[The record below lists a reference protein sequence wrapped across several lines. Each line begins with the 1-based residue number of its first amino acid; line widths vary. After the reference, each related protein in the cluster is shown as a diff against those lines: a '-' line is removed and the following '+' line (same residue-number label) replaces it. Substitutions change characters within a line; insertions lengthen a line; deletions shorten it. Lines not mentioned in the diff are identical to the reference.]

1 MASRSSGSLPRYI
14 AQRVLLVIPMV
25 WILLT
30 LVFLLMRVAPGDP
43 VSATLGGQL
52 SQDALE
58 QRRAALGLDKPLLTQ
73 YLEYLGGVIQLDF
86 GQTITDNRP
95 IMDIVKENGGATLTL
110 TVAALVI
117 ALGIGIPLGLL
128 AGRYRDTTADVGI
141 RLFGIVT
148 YAAPVFF
155 TGILAQLLVARYGGD
170 WPTSGMSSPI
180 TEFTVQPQ
188 THILLIDAM
197 LQGQWGSVLEI
208 LQYLTLPALTLGLLI
223 CGIFVRLTRVNVLQ
237 TLQSDY
243 VEAARARGV
252 RESKVVRSH
261 AFRNALVPV
270 VTVIGLQVALLLAG
284 AVLTEK
290 TFTWPG
296 IGSELIEY
304 IEDRDYA
311 AVQGIIT
318 LFAIVVVLVSMLID
332 IINALI
338 DPRVRY

>member
-1 MASRSSGSLPRYI
+1 MASRSGSLPRYI
-14 AQRVLLVIPMV
+14 VQRLLLIIPMV

-43 VSATLGGQL
+43 IAATVGGQL
-52 SQDALE
+52 SEEAQD
-58 QRRAALGLDKPLLTQ
+58 QRRAALGLDRPMLTQ
-73 YLEYLGGVIQLDF
+73 YLEYLGGVVRLDL

-95 IMDIVKENGGATLTL
+95 ILDIVKENGGATLTL

-117 ALGIGIPLGLL
+117 ALVIGIPLGLL
-128 AGRYRDTTADVGI
+128 AGRYRDTLSDVVI
-141 RLFGIVT
+141 RLFGVVT

-155 TGILAQLLVARYGGD
+155 TGILAQLLVAEYGGD
-170 WPTSGMSSPI
+170 WPTGGASSPI
-180 TEFTVQPQ
+180 TEFTVESR
-188 THILLIDAM
+188 TNILLLDAM
-197 LQGQWGSVLEI
+197 LMGEWSAVLEI
-208 LQYLTLPALTLGLLI
+208 LQYLVLPALTLGLLI
-223 CGIFVRLTRVNVLQ
+223 CGIFIRLTRVNVLQ

-270 VTVIGLQVALLLAG
+270 VTIIGLQVALLLAG

-304 IEDRDYA
+304 IELRDYA

-318 LFAIVVVLVSMLID
+318 LFAIVVVLVSLLID
-332 IINALI
+332 ILTALI

>member
-1 MASRSSGSLPRYI
+1 
-14 AQRVLLVIPMV
+14 
-25 WILLT
+25 

-128 AGRYRDTTADVGI
+128 AGRYRDTTSDVGI

>member
-1 MASRSSGSLPRYI
+1 
-14 AQRVLLVIPMV
+14 
-25 WILLT
+25 
-30 LVFLLMRVAPGDP
+30 
-43 VSATLGGQL
+43 
-52 SQDALE
+52 
-58 QRRAALGLDKPLLTQ
+58 
-73 YLEYLGGVIQLDF
+73 
-86 GQTITDNRP
+86 
-95 IMDIVKENGGATLTL
+95 
-110 TVAALVI
+110 
-117 ALGIGIPLGLL
+117 
-128 AGRYRDTTADVGI
+128 VGI

>member
-1 MASRSSGSLPRYI
+1 MSRSSGSLPRYI
-14 AQRVLLVIPMV
+14 LQRVLLVIPMV

-43 VSATLGGQL
+43 IAATLGGQL
-52 SQDALE
+52 TQEALD
-58 QRRAALGLDKPLLTQ
+58 QRRAALGLDRPLLQQ
-73 YLEYLGGVIQLDF
+73 YLDYLGGVLRLDL

-95 IMDIVKENGGATLTL
+95 ILDIVKENGGATLTL
-110 TVAALVI
+110 SVSALVV
-117 ALGIGIPLGLL
+117 ALGLGIPFGLL
-128 AGRYRDTTADVGI
+128 AGRFRDSASDVVI
-141 RLFGIVT
+141 RLFGIIT

-155 TGILAQLLVARYGGD
+155 TGILAQLLVAEYGGD
-170 WPTSGMSSPI
+170 WPTGGMSSPI

-188 THILLIDAM
+188 TNILLIDAM
-197 LQGQWGSVLEI
+197 LQGQWGSVVEI
-208 LQYLTLPALTLGLLI
+208 LQYLVLPALTLGLLI
-223 CGIFVRLTRVNVLQ
+223 CGIFIRLTRVNVLQ

-252 RESKVVRSH
+252 PERKVVRSH

-270 VTVIGLQVALLLAG
+270 VTVIGLQVALLLSG

-296 IGSELIEY
+296 IGSELIDY
-304 IEDRDYA
+304 IELRDYA

-318 LFAIVVVLVSMLID
+318 LFALVVVVVSLVID
-332 IINALI
+332 IVNAMI